1 MRREDIPEKKGEKK
15 MKEVFEIH
23 AEKDGDKI
31 EIKGKGICTVD
42 LLYAVAASILEN
54 AEKGVKI
61 HEN

>member
-1 MRREDIPEKKGEKK
+1 

-23 AEKDGDKI
+23 AEKDGDKV
-31 EIKGKGICTVD
+31 EIKGKGVCTVD